1 MMKSL
6 ITRRKFIKLSGL
18 AALSAGSGFTVGKLM
33 SGYQKSQFSIY
44 GFLPLD
50 DKLISQIINV
60 FYKTV
65 KCNSEPLIIADK
77 YYRDILTRV
86 NSELR
91 RDLFEKNG
99 TVTYSIKKINK
110 DVKSDIIVSDDHNT
124 VYSTNADMDTE
135 MRNIRTELRGLKA
148 DVFFSIV
155 YNQPGMFSSLI
166 NPGGVNIVIR
176 NDKGIFDKIPIN
188 TSYRNIIVN
197 GPQGKTGIAVKHGLV
212 NIVKSTCRHKL
223 CEKSGYAANA
233 GDIIACAPNKVLIKI
248 EEA

>member
-1 MMKSL
+1 MKSP
-6 ITRRKFIKLSGL
+6 ITRRKFIKLSGF
-18 AALSAGSGFTVGKLM
+18 ATLSVGSGFAVGKIM
-33 SGYQKSQFSIY
+33 GGYQKSQFSIC
-44 GFLPLD
+44 GFLPSD
-50 DKLISQIINV
+50 DKLISQIINA

-65 KCNSEPLIIADK
+65 RCYSEPIIIADN

-86 NSELR
+86 NNELR

-110 DVKSDIIVSDDHNT
+110 EVKSDIIVSDDHNT
-124 VYSTNADMDTE
+124 VYSTNTDMDTE

-176 NDKGIFDKIPIN
+176 NDNGIFDKIPIK
-188 TSYRNIIVN
+188 TSYKNIIVN
-197 GPQGKTGIAVKHGLV
+197 GPQGKTEIAVKNGLI

-223 CEKSGYAANA
+223 CEKAGYVANA